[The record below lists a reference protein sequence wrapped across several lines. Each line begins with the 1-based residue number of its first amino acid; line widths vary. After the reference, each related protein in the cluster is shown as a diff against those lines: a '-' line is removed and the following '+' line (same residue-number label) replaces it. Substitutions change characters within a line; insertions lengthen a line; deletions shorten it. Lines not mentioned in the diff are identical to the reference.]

1 MEEHVGQLWHKL
13 ITHLADTEYP
23 SARVQ
28 LSEVQKLV
36 TIMFRAL
43 GGDGG
48 LQVEAADQT
57 AYKTRRTLLQRIAGN
72 HNKVTLAWRDESSLR
87 LPASLACFPERAL
100 NKDLYVWLAA
110 LAAVDETVTTDWFI
124 HSQRMT
130 NKALTRF
137 PGLQPRYQRLLD
149 AHLQQ
154 RPAPAEL
161 PEDEAEIEGLLRQA
175 LSHPGSVEDLP
186 ICRYAPYPVHLWLHP
201 DPPRPISQAVTDT
214 EDNNDDRSG
223 KSKDAEDIDRRQAER
238 VESPEDNRGLVT
250 IRMENIFSW
259 GEFVN
264 LDRDTDD
271 EEDLDTAE
279 SVARD
284 LDVISVARNQKAS
297 KARLKFDLDL
307 PSEQA
312 DDSILDSGIL
322 LPEWDWKK
330 QRLLPDRCRIVTML
344 ADDAAPIELP
354 AHLKRMAKRL
364 QNQFQAVAPARK
376 WHRAQADGQEVDLDA
391 YLRYATDRQAGQS
404 LGADRLYQELRSG
417 NRDLACLLLADLSLS
432 TDTWVDDHHRVID
445 IIRDSLFL
453 FAECLHATGDRFGMY
468 GFSSRKRNPVRVH
481 TLKSFDEKYHA
492 GIRGRINA
500 IKPGYYTR
508 LGAGIRHAT
517 ELLKV
522 QPAGHRLLLILTDGK
537 PNDLDQYE
545 GRYGIEDTRHAVQA
559 ARQQGLQPFCVTIDE
574 KANDY
579 LPHLFGSNGYAL
591 IRRAADLPKSLPLL
605 YARLTA

>member
-1 MEEHVGQLWHKL
+1 M
-13 ITHLADTEYP
+13 
-23 SARVQ
+23 
-28 LSEVQKLV
+28 
-36 TIMFRAL
+36 

-48 LQVEAADQT
+48 LQVEAADT
-57 AYKTRRTLLQRIAGN
+57 TTYNTRRTFLQRVAGN
-72 HNKVTLAWRDESSLR
+72 HNKVALAWRDDTSLR
-87 LPASLACFPERAL
+87 LPASLACFPERSL
-100 NKDLYVWLAA
+100 NRDLYLWLTA
-110 LAAVDETVTTDWFI
+110 LAAVDESVETDWFI

-130 NKALTRF
+130 SKALSRF
-137 PGLQPRYQRLLD
+137 PGLQPRYQRLLE

-154 RPAPAEL
+154 RPIPEEL
-161 PEDEAEIEGLLRQA
+161 PDEEARVEQALRQA
-175 LSHPGSVEDLP
+175 LSQPGSIEQLSVS
-186 ICRYAPYPVHLWLHP
+186 RYAPYPVHLWLHP
-201 DPPRPISQAVTDT
+201 DPPRPITLPSSDDD
-214 EDNNDDRSG
+214 EENNDDHSG
-223 KSKDAEDIDRRQAER
+223 EFRDASEIGRRQAER
-238 VESPEDNRGLVT
+238 VESPEENRGLVT

-259 GEFVN
+259 GEFIK

-279 SVARD
+279 AVAKD
-284 LDVISVARNQKAS
+284 LDVISVTRNQKAA

-312 DDSILDSGIL
+312 DDNILDSGIL

-330 QRLLPDRCRIVTML
+330 QRLLPDRCRIVSMM
-344 ADDAAPIELP
+344 ADDAAPLDLP
-354 AHLKRMAKRL
+354 DHLKRMAKRL

-376 WHRAQADGQEVDLDA
+376 WHRSQADGQEVDLDA
-391 YLRYATDRQAGQS
+391 YLQYATDRRAGHS
-404 LGADRLYQELRSG
+404 MGADKLYKELRSG

-468 GFSSRKRNPVRVH
+468 GFSSRKRDPVRVH
-481 TLKSFDEKYHA
+481 TLKTFDEKYTA

-508 LGAGIRHAT
+508 LGAGIRHASN
-517 ELLKV
+517 LLKV

-545 GRYGIEDTRHAVQA
+545 GRYGIEDTRQAVNE
-559 ARQQGLQPFCVTIDE
+559 ARQLGLQPFCVTIDE

-579 LPHLFGSNGYAL
+579 LPHLFGTNGYAL

-605 YARLTA
+605 YAKLTA